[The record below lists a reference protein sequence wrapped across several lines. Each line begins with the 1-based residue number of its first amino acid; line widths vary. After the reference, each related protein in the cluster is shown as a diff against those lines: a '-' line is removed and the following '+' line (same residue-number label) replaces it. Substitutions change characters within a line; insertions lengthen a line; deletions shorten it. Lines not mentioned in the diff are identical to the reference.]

1 VSSVC
6 ADAPGLRLRVV
17 VSLSCLVGAKLLNVV
32 VPMCFKE
39 AVDALTVVGPLT
51 MQQTA
56 LAVPVSILL
65 GCTIILLHV

>member
-1 VSSVC
+1 M
-6 ADAPGLRLRVV
+6 V
-17 VSLSCLVGAKLLNVV
+17 VSVSCLVGAKLLNVM

-65 GCTIILLHV
+65 GCTCMRLRV